1 MCRITT
7 MEQLVQEGSTSVAQ
21 LIIRNNDF
29 PTHFR
34 SILSSSLLFAFQPF
48 VADLT
53 EECRKKDLE
62 KTFMR

>member
-1 MCRITT
+1 M
-7 MEQLVQEGSTSVAQ
+7 AQ
-21 LIIRNNDF
+21 LIIWNNDCLYTF
-29 PTHFR
+29 FGKHF
-34 SILSSSLLFAFQPF
+34 IFIIINDTVIVVCIPSL